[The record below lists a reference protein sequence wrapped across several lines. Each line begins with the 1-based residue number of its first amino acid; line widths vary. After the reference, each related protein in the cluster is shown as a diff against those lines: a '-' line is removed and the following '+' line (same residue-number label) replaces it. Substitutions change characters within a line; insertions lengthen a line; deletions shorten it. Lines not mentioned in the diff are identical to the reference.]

1 MTYEYRKK
9 GLSDTINVLPPAET
23 FSQTTAVMD
32 DFNSETDSS
41 YTSYWRD
48 WVCRSLFDVCIIVYV
63 RSGNVTLSWTTEGR
77 LGSRSSRLGI
87 ATVTERASDFSDL
100 TD

>member
-9 GLSDTINVLPPAET
+9 GLSDTINIQPPAET

-48 WVCRSLFDVCIIVYV
+48 WVSTLLVQAVSCPLVPDL
-63 RSGNVTLSWTTEGR
+63 SGQVMLS
-77 LGSRSSRLGI
+77 
-87 ATVTERASDFSDL
+87 
-100 TD
+100 